1 MDSNT
6 IFTIGPSI
14 AGSPMKFDKSEI
26 SILNY
31 IEGWLPTFMAWNVQ
45 ELAIKCRLFAS
56 DTTTAV
62 DMLILHGL
70 LENTD
75 GDAQFGRRVQVT
87 ADGAL
92 WMREHAETIR
102 SINYMNDTEL
112 FESAEIAEA

>member
-6 IFTIGPSI
+6 IFTITGDDN
-14 AGSPMKFDKSEI
+14 APMKFDKSEI

-31 IEGWLPTFMAWNVQ
+31 IEGWLPTFMDWTVQ

-56 DTTTAV
+56 DTTAAV
-62 DMLILHGL
+62 DMLIMHGL
-70 LENTD
+70 LENTAND
-75 GDAQFGRRVQVT
+75 TQFGRRVQVT
-87 ADGAL
+87 EDGAL

>member
-45 ELAIKCRLFAS
+45 ELAIKCRLFA
-56 DTTTAV
+56 V

-75 GDAQFGRRVQVT
+75 ADAQFGRRVQVT

-112 FESAEIAEA
+112 FETAEIAEA